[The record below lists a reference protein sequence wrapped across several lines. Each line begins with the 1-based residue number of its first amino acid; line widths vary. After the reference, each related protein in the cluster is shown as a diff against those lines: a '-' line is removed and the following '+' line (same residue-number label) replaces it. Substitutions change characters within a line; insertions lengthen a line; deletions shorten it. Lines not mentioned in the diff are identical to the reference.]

1 MAKNLPANAEDSRD
15 SGFISGL
22 EISTGIG
29 NGDQLQYF
37 CQENSVDRGSWQ
49 ATVHEVTKSRTQ
61 LSTQA
66 QEVYMYLVYL
76 CVNHMQTQDEK

>member
-1 MAKNLPANAEDSRD
+1 MA
-15 SGFISGL
+15 
-22 EISTGIG
+22 TG
-29 NGDQLQYF
+29 
-37 CQENSVDRGSWQ
+37 SSSRGSWQ
-49 ATVHEVTKSRTQ
+49 ATVHEVAKSRTR